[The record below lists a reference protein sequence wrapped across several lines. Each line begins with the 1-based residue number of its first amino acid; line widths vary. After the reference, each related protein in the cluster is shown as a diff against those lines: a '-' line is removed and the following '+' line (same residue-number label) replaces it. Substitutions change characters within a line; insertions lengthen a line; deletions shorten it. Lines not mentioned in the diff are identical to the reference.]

1 MGRFVF
7 YLLSDDRKDFS
18 AKKNKT
24 CMGEELKYNKE
35 LWRAAQMTH
44 QRNNGGSWF
53 LREG

>member
-1 MGRFVF
+1 MTAKIFQQR
-7 YLLSDDRKDFS
+7 
-18 AKKNKT
+18 KKNKT